1 MTPSTDPAV
10 PLAPRTGT
18 LVERYLF
25 SPLRAPQS
33 AWDVLRW
40 WERRRPFYNLLVGS
54 AGLLTVLVAQIQ
66 RLVAPPFEGP
76 PLAFILAYA
85 IAANLFYSLG
95 APIHLLL
102 RRTLKESAGPVAQAM
117 FRYGLA
123 FSIGLTLLPIPLFIV
138 STIVRLLV
146 GP

>member
-1 MTPSTDPAV
+1 V
-10 PLAPRTGT
+10 PPAPRTGT

-25 SPLRAPQS
+25 SPLYAPQS

-40 WERRRPFYNLLVGS
+40 WERRRPFYNVLVGS
-54 AGLLTVLVAQIQ
+54 AGLLTILFAQLQ
-66 RLVAPPFEGP
+66 RLFSPEFAGP
-76 PLAFILAYA
+76 PLPFILVYA

-95 APIHLLL
+95 APIHLLF

-123 FSIGLTLLPIPLFIV
+123 FAIGLTLLPIPLFIL
-138 STIVRLLV
+138 STIVRLIV
-146 GP
+146 GH